1 VRKAIE
7 KMMAAII
14 TAMTAAAVAITAGS
28 RG

>member
-14 TAMTAAAVAITAGS
+14 AAMTAAAVAITAGS